1 MKKLLAFTLALVL
14 MLSLS
19 VVAFAGGSPVK
30 KEVTSSDLPSSGTPV
45 TSSSSSS
52 AKKDAEVTV
61 IPNAELSAEQK
72 AVVDKALE
80 AVQADGF
87 LPVDS
92 FMVVAAGDG
101 YVIVEATEDATVF
114 VVYENGSIQ
123 KTPVKDLEAVGNSR
137 YKVPVSAGVSS
148 VIVAVAK

>member
-30 KEVTSSDLPSSGTPV
+30 KKVTSSDLPSSGTPV
-45 TSSSSSS
+45 TSSSSS

>member
-30 KEVTSSDLPSSGTPV
+30 KKVTSSDLPGT
-45 TSSSSSS
+45 TS
-52 AKKDAEVTV
+52 AAATPGKKDATITV
-61 IPNAELSAEQK
+61 IPNADLNDEQK

-80 AVQADGF
+80 TVQGEGY
-87 LPVDS
+87 LPSDS
-92 FMVVAAGDG
+92 FMVIADG
-101 YVIVEATEDATVF
+101 EGYIVVEAPEDAVIF
-114 VVYENGSIQ
+114 VVYDNGYVQ

-148 VIVAVAK
+148 VIVALAK